1 VTSNFPSRYR
11 YTGAALSSDMAW
23 LVGAAFAPL
32 VALGVSSRFGLVAL
46 GIYLLSGA
54 LCTLAALGINRAIET
69 RD

>member
-1 VTSNFPSRYR
+1 
-11 YTGAALSSDMAW
+11 MAW